1 MIFESYC
8 TKLGGKI
15 DGIASVLF
23 VLAYVLMIIV
33 GLPALLI
40 KVFIMGN

>member
-15 DGIASVLF
+15 DGTFRFLF
-23 VLAYVLMIIV
+23 ILAYVLMILI

-40 KVFIMGN
+40 KVFILGN

>member
-15 DGIASVLF
+15 DKTLGLIFVVLYF
-23 VLAYVLMIIV
+23 LMILI

-40 KVFIMGN
+40 KVFVMGG

>member
-8 TKLGGKI
+8 TKLGSRI
-15 DGIASVLF
+15 DNVFTAALSIA
-23 VLAYVLMIIV
+23 YILMILI

-40 KVFIMGN
+40 KVFILN